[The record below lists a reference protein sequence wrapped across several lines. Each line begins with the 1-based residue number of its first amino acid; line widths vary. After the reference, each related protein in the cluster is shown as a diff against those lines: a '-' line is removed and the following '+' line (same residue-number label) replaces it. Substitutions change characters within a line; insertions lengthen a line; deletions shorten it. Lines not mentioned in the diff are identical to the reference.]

1 MHWVLSSDSAGD
13 AVLQK
18 AVAALSTPANLA
30 KFNTAQV
37 KTSSSFKIRYPD
49 TTEQDEE
56 LCVAQCLHSE
66 AAIFQPQ
73 LSPGACTARYVSGAV

>member
-37 KTSSSFKIRYPD
+37 KTLHPSKFGTLILLNKMKS
-49 TTEQDEE
+49 
-56 LCVAQCLHSE
+56 CVLHNVYT
-66 AAIFQPQ
+66 ARQ
-73 LSPGACTARYVSGAV
+73 LSFSPS